1 MAPILS
7 HPLDVPHPH
16 PSADGMPWDVII
28 VGAGPAGAALAC
40 RLRPCYRV
48 LLLERRRLPSPD
60 QPAAPSG
67 TPSPDGPPAIGESL
81 PGAAQILL
89 RRFGLLDR
97 FLADGHA
104 ERTAMVASWDSTT
117 PVWFDPLRDPNGPGW
132 HLDRRR
138 FEDSLRSAALAAGAV
153 VQDRCGRL
161 AIRRGDGQ
169 WLLRSPSLGQG
180 HRAPVLVDAS
190 GRGASIARRLG
201 VARRQDDA
209 LHCLSL
215 HLPAVARDQD
225 RSTRLCAHD
234 NGWWYSVR
242 LPRGQRVLAFHLD
255 GDDPER
261 RSLRHGSSLLAKAR
275 SQPLLAEVLPAALAS
290 GQSPMREPKVH
301 GRPAGSAALDLAA
314 LKAIDG
320 FYAVGDAVLAFD
332 PIASQGLFH
341 ALASAEAVA
350 TAIERQFTG
359 HPQPRAAYIAELQ
372 AVHSRYRAHWRAT
385 YAGPRRFS
393 SQPFWARRLGAAGV

>member
-1 MAPILS
+1 
-7 HPLDVPHPH
+7 
-16 PSADGMPWDVII
+16 
-28 VGAGPAGAALAC
+28 
-40 RLRPCYRV
+40 
-48 LLLERRRLPSPD
+48 
-60 QPAAPSG
+60 
-67 TPSPDGPPAIGESL
+67 
-81 PGAAQILL
+81 
-89 RRFGLLDR
+89 
-97 FLADGHA
+97 
-104 ERTAMVASWDSTT
+104 
-117 PVWFDPLRDPNGPGW
+117 VWFDPLRDPNGPGW

-138 FEDSLRSAALAAGAV
+138 FEASLRSAALSAGTV
-153 VQDRCGRL
+153 LHDGCGQL
-161 AIRRGDGQ
+161 AIHRSDGL
-169 WLLRSPSLGQG
+169 WHLRSQRLGQG

-190 GRGASIARRLG
+190 GRGASIARSLG
-201 VARRQDDA
+201 LARRQDDA
-209 LHCLSL
+209 LHCLFL
-215 HLPAVARDQD
+215 HLPAVAHDQD

-242 LPRGQRVLAFHLD
+242 LPSGQRVLAFHLD

-261 RSLRHGSSLLAKAR
+261 RSLRHGPTLLAKAR

-290 GQSPMREPKVH
+290 GRASMPEPAVH

-320 FYAVGDAVLAFD
+320 FYAVGDAAIAFD

-350 TAIERQFTG
+350 TALDRQCTG
-359 HPQPRAAYIAELQ
+359 HAQPRAAYIAELETVQ
-372 AVHSRYRAHWRAT
+372 SRYRAHWRAT